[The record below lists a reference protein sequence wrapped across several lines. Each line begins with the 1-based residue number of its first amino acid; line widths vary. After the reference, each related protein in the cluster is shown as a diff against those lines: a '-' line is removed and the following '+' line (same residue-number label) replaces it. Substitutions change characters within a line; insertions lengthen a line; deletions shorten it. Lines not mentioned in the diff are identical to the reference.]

1 MADGFK
7 ALADFGCR
15 RLIVELSSVRDVEQ
29 LCWDLKAPVGK
40 FKSSLQRA
48 ERFRMNMAVI
58 IAAFV
63 LVGTVSVRYPL
74 AFLGLLVLGLAYA
87 IYRIIKE
94 RNQASTED

>member
-1 MADGFK
+1 MGVTISTTK
-7 ALADFGCR
+7 
-15 RLIVELSSVRDVEQ
+15 Q
-29 LCWDLKAPVGK
+29 LCGGLKAPVGK
-40 FKSSLQRA
+40 FKSSLKRA

-63 LVGTVSVRYPL
+63 LVGTVSFRYPL
-74 AFLGLLVLGLAYA
+74 AFLGLLILGLAYA